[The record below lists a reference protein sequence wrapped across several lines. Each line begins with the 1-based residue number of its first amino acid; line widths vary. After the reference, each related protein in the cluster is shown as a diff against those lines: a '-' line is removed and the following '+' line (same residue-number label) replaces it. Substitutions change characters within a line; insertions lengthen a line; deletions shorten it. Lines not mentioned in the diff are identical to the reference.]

1 MDETQRRVWRF
12 EALLPRSRRH
22 HELQLQS
29 PLLGEFLSNEHTSP
43 PPLIHLDKVESR
55 DEGLL
60 SPRARG
66 IVTQKN
72 ARLRI
77 PPLPNAISELL
88 SPPQLPR
95 CDPR

>member
-12 EALLPRSRRH
+12 EAPRSRRH

-29 PLLGEFLSNEHTSP
+29 LLLLEESLSNEHTSP
-43 PPLIHLDKVESR
+43 PPLIHLDKVEGMKGCFR
-55 DEGLL
+55 LVH
-60 SPRARG
+60 RG

-88 SPPQLPR
+88 SLPPQLPR

>member
-1 MDETQRRVWRF
+1 MRHSVVSGV
-12 EALLPRSRRH
+12 SRH
-22 HELQLQS
+22 QDQEGTTNFNYNLYYS
-29 PLLGEFLSNEHTSP
+29 ESLSNEHTSP
-43 PPLIHLDKVESR
+43 PPLIHLDKVEGMKGCFR
-55 DEGLL
+55 LVH
-60 SPRARG
+60 RG

-88 SPPQLPR
+88 SLPPQLPR